1 MTTTRKRRWTLAIV
15 AMMVVLGV
23 VGFFVL
29 REARKNVPRLVVLR
43 QEQANGQNMV
53 VFRFDAPKRRK
64 AYLRTMSALD
74 VSTGML
80 RRPVYLASDPFQDL
94 FVLQAPQGASD
105 FTLRP
110 PPEVEAGQSKELH
123 VLPPADGQW
132 RLRCGATSEDTGIR
146 SLPIRVR
153 QCWANKSLAPLRRR
167 SFRVFL
173 SEIIESELITNAVPI
188 ATETPTR

>member
-1 MTTTRKRRWTLAIV
+1 MV
-15 AMMVVLGV
+15 AADPCHRGRSGVAGFVV
-23 VGFFVL
+23 F
-29 REARKNVPRLVVLR
+29 REDPKGDSPRLVVLG
-43 QEQANGQNMV
+43 QKQVNGQKVV

-123 VLPPADGQW
+123 VLPPVDGQW

-153 QCWANKSLAPLRRR
+153 QCWANKSLVPLRRR

>member
-1 MTTTRKRRWTLAIV
+1 MKPKRKRRWL
-15 AMMVVLGV
+15 LGV
-23 VGFFVL
+23 VAVGAGVAGFVFF
-29 REARKNVPRLVVLR
+29 RESPKDVPRLVVLR
-43 QEQANGQNMV
+43 QEQVNGQKVV

-80 RRPVYLASDPFQDL
+80 RRPVYLASDPLQDL

-167 SFRVFL
+167 GFGVFL
-173 SEIIESELITNAVPI
+173 REIIESELITNAVP
-188 ATETPTR
+188 PNPDPP